1 MSDISQR
8 LIGAY
13 LALDYAR
20 LKTISRN
27 VTIMDITEATHYA
40 RVAQTNIS
48 FYNEYAPNRLP
59 ILKSLANAIDNA
71 TSDTENLIYENKE
84 VNIIKLAVA
93 YSTIIDGFQKILKDA
108 IIEVTHLQSTIK

>member
-13 LALDYAR
+13 LALDFAR
-20 LKTISRN
+20 LKIITKN
-27 VTIMDITEATHYA
+27 VALMDIMEATHYA

-48 FYNEYAPNRLP
+48 FYNEYAPNKLP
-59 ILKSLANAIDNA
+59 ILESLANAIDSA
-71 TSDTENLIYENKE
+71 TSDTENLIYKNTDI
-84 VNIIKLAVA
+84 NIIKLAVA